1 MILLEALKS
10 TSISN
15 IALNFV
21 TNVTSSVFSSITD
34 NPLDQ
39 RSSWIAWAKI
49 TITLAA

>member
-21 TNVTSSVFSSITD
+21 ISITPSVFLIITN

-39 RSSWIAWAKI
+39 HLSWTAWAKI
-49 TITLAA
+49 TVTHAA